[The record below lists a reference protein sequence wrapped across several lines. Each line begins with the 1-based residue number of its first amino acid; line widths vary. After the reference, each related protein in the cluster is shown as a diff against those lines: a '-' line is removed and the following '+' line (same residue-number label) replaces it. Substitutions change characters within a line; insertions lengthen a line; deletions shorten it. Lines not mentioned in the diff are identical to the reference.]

1 MQIKAQG
8 WIKEY
13 KEKSLVSGDKSVRIT
28 IEFQDNSLGIIK
40 QLAGYLADVPY
51 TITINDNE

>member
-1 MQIKAQG
+1 MKAQG

-28 IEFQDNSLGIIK
+28 IEFQDENAAKIIA
-40 QLAGYLADVPY
+40 LAGYAADKEY
-51 TITINDNE
+51 TVTIE